1 MDFIMAKLRIK
12 GNREKYRKVVS
23 TNKMVYP
30 DISEIPANAV
40 KYDPDTLL
48 EDDQYYKITDFS
60 QQSFS
65 NNLTNIDGDTEDY
78 ATLSRDEFDKIDFIF
93 VKRADDLLF
102 QNISKSKLIS
112 KKSLLLSVGGSF
124 EYNDEDKSIQI
135 NALPDAVY
143 VKEQDTLFFR
153 KIESIT
159 TIFKGIS
166 ELYREAKQEET
177 EEFLRNDFIKL
188 EDGFTASDVKTSNRK
203 RIAMAMDTL
212 SRFNEKDKKKIIKY
226 VHDYCPSIT
235 YKNNQFSIGSEDS
248 LKNLLYG
255 IEQRFYTTPIGK
267 EKRIANSIIRM
278 E

>member
-12 GNREKYRKVVS
+12 GSREKYRKVVS

-65 NNLTNIDGDTEDY
+65 NNLTNFDGDTPNYE
-78 ATLSRDEFDKIDFIF
+78 TLSRDEFDKIDFIF

-112 KKSLLLSVGGSF
+112 KKSLFFSVGGSF

-135 NALPDAVY
+135 NAFPDAVY

-177 EEFLRNDFIKL
+177 EELLRNDFIKL

-212 SRFNEKDKKKIIKY
+212 SRFNEKDKKKIFKY

-255 IEQRFYTTPIGK
+255 IEQRFYTTPIGN